1 MGDFVIGQ
9 AAAIYWSD
17 YGDGRAT
24 RTTIERDTKLYW
36 IADGRKFRKSDGVE
50 PGSGSN
56 WGRIKYLL
64 PVSDPKVIQAEAAAQ
79 KAHAYG
85 RVVNAQN
92 HLASH
97 REDPEAIAALRV
109 ALDAYAEVLQP

>member
-1 MGDFVIGQ
+1 MSSFVIGQ

-36 IADGRKFRKSDGVE
+36 IADGRKFRKADGKE
-50 PGSGSN
+50 PGSDSN
-56 WGRIKYLL
+56 WGRAKYLL
-64 PVSDPKVIQAEAAAQ
+64 PLDDPKVIQAEAAAR
-79 KAHAYG
+79 KSDAYG
-85 RVVNAQN
+85 RVVKAQD
-92 HLASH
+92 HLAAN
-97 REDPEAIAALRV
+97 RGDLEAVTALKA